1 MASRPLSLARRP
13 LGTGVVGPSVVVA
26 AGAMITAVAIS
37 AIVAF
42 DTKVGVEL
50 IVGLCFIAIALVRPP
65 LAICGWTV
73 MLFFSRT
80 SAFQS
85 ITNRTLLFIGVC
97 WVGLLLGRRLQVGD
111 ALARNRTIVILTFTF
126 ISWMVVSLAW
136 APVPSVATQQVKD
149 LIYAGFSVVLLLGA
163 LTEPRYLRWLFA
175 AFIIGA
181 TLSVVWGAAKGGLS
195 VSAGGEAS
203 EVADTGG
210 RFQGGA
216 GDPNYLA
223 AVLVPAIMLAGGL
236 AARRG
241 SGQRLLLAL
250 ATVIIAIG
258 LAATQSRGGLIAAA
272 VCSIVALII
281 WRGRRLMIASFIAL
295 AASATAV
302 FFIANPAAWQRIG
315 ESNSGSG
322 RVDIWSVA
330 WRIVSDHP
338 FFGVGIAQFPEVSP
352 HYVLQPG
359 VLKFV
364 GLIVEQHIVVHNL
377 YLQLWAED
385 GMIGLLLFLSVVVV
399 SLTAG
404 WRAVKRFDLLGDI
417 EMSALARGS
426 ILGLVG
432 MLTASFFLSNLEAGQ
447 LWILLALG
455 PLLAAF
461 AQQRSLESQLA
472 PASG

>member
-13 LGTGVVGPSVVVA
+13 LGTGVTSSSVEVV
-26 AGAMITAVAIS
+26 AGAMIAAIAIS

-50 IVGLCFIAIALVRPP
+50 IVGLCFVVIALVRPP

-85 ITNRTLLFIGVC
+85 ITNRTLLFIGIC
-97 WVGLLLGRRLQVGD
+97 WIGLLLGRRLQVGD
-111 ALARNRTIVILTFTF
+111 ALTRNRMIVILVCTF

-136 APVPSVATQQVKD
+136 APVPSAATQQVKD

-181 TLSVVWGAAKGGLS
+181 TFSVVWGAAKGGLS
-195 VSAGGEAS
+195 VTAGEAS

-272 VCSIVALII
+272 LCSIVALII
-281 WRGRRLMIASFIAL
+281 WRGRRLMIASFIVL
-295 AASATAV
+295 AATATAG

-315 ESNSGSG
+315 ESNNGSG

-330 WRIVSDHP
+330 WRIVGDHP
-338 FFGVGIAQFPEVSP
+338 FFGIGIAQFPEVSP

-385 GMIGLLLFLSVVVV
+385 GIIGLLLFLSVVAV

-417 EMSALARGS
+417 EMSALARAA

-455 PLLAAF
+455 PLLAAL
-461 AQQRSLESQLA
+461 AQQRSLGPQLGLV
-472 PASG
+472 PD